1 MPFTAYGQET
11 DCAYSITM
19 VPGTHTDRIDHDTSR
34 DHITSGDMNHQTT
47 SRLVIWWWCD
57 VVWWCYVSVDV

>member
-1 MPFTAYGQET
+1 MQYSQET

-19 VPGTHTDRIDHDTSR
+19 VPGTHTGQTDHD
-34 DHITSGDMNHQTT
+34 T

-57 VVWWCYVSVDV
+57 VVWWCYVSVDMMSSGDVMVTW